1 MKASIAF
8 LLWATLLPQSG
19 NQAGIEYRVVVSE
32 ESPLTSVSR
41 RDLAKIFL
49 RKTSRW
55 QDGREAVPVD
65 QSARSMVRVAFTRGV
80 LRVEGLGQISAVEAY
95 WQQQLYS
102 GRNTPPPV
110 KADDSEVV
118 AFVAANAGA
127 VGYVRSEVPLQGVKP
142 IPVLD

>member
-1 MKASIAF
+1 MSNDCPMTSI
-8 LLWATLLPQSG
+8 
-19 NQAGIEYRVVVSE
+19 
-32 ESPLTSVSR
+32 SR

-65 QSARSMVRVAFTRGV
+65 QSARSLVRAAFTQGV
-80 LRVEGLGQISAVEAY
+80 LRVEGLGQISAVESY

-110 KADDSEVV
+110 KANDSEVL
-118 AFVAANAGA
+118 AFVAGNTGA
-127 VGYVRSEVPLQGVKP
+127 IGYVRGDVPLQGVKA
-142 IPVLD
+142 IPVRD

>member
-1 MKASIAF
+1 MIVAI
-8 LLWATLLPQSG
+8 LLWATLLPQTGSK
-19 NQAGIEYRVVVSE
+19 ATDEYRVVVSND
-32 ESPLTSVSR
+32 SPLSSVSR
-41 RDLAKIFL
+41 CDLAKIFL

>member
-1 MKASIAF
+1 MRSTLAL
-8 LLWATLLPQSG
+8 LLWVTLLPQMGSK
-19 NQAGIEYRVVVSE
+19 AEDDYRVVVSSD
-32 ESPLTSVSR
+32 SPLNSIGR

-65 QSARSMVRVAFTRGV
+65 QSARSLVRVAFTRGV
-80 LRVEGLGQISAVEAY
+80 LKVEGLSQISAVETY

-110 KADDSEVV
+110 KAGDSEVV
-118 AFVAANAGA
+118 AFVAGNAGA
-127 VGYVRSEVPLQGVKP
+127 VGYVRSDVPLQGVKT